1 MAKFNRE
8 KALPVAAGGGVGCAL
23 GSPHESGRANLPRR
37 SRQEEKQMQNRRV
50 EVSCEL
56 RRAAPQGLDRPTPP
70 EPRAGR
76 AGEGHDQ

>member
-1 MAKFNRE
+1 MVCFRE
-8 KALPVAAGGGVGCAL
+8 SSRVR
-23 GSPHESGRANLPRR
+23 ESKPP
-37 SRQEEKQMQNRRV
+37 QEKQAREKQMQNQCV

-56 RRAAPQGLDRPTPP
+56 RGATPWELDGPTPP